1 MHILLF
7 HLLIGQLVVGDVSE
21 LVGHFGCVGYTWKQP
36 INIVFTLT
44 SAGTNRSA

>member
-1 MHILLF
+1 MHILLS

-21 LVGHFGCVGYTWKQP
+21 LVGHFCGVGYTWKQP